1 MKNTKNYNC
10 LRLSIVVGLL
20 EFILRKEAKMR
31 KKIGVNRK
39 GMKEYMRS

>member
-1 MKNTKNYNC
+1 M
-10 LRLSIVVGLL
+10 VVGLL